1 MPAEFLTDDFLLQNK
16 TAKLLYHEHAARMP
30 IYDYHNHLPADQ
42 IAGNIQFNNITR
54 AWLAEDHYK
63 WRAMRANGVP
73 EKYITGKA
81 DDYEKFE
88 KWAQTMPYCLCNPL
102 YHWTHLEL
110 KNYFGITKSL
120 NSDTAKEIYNT
131 CNEMLRTA
139 EFSVR
144 SLLRRSKVKLTCGI
158 EQPLSSLEH
167 YKKIRQD
174 GFEIKVHTA
183 FLTDKT
189 FLFNTVP
196 DLNKWINQLAE
207 VSDTDI
213 NSFSSYVEAIRK
225 RHSYFHENL
234 CRISDCG
241 IPTIYAED
249 YTNSE
254 IEKIFQKIRA
264 DKNLDAC
271 EILKFKSAVMYEN
284 ALMNAE
290 KKWIQQFHL
299 GVIRNNCTRMIKAF
313 GVDAGC
319 DSMADLPIAA
329 ALAKFFD
336 RLDMN
341 GKLPKT
347 IIYNLNPS
355 KNEAVI
361 TMLGNFQDGS
371 VPGKMQY
378 GAAWWFNDQKDGIE
392 KQLTALSNM
401 GLLSRFIGML
411 TDSRSFLS
419 FSRHEYFRRVLCN
432 FLGRQ
437 VEEGL
442 LPGDLAILGKMV
454 EDISYNNAK
463 NYFPM
468 D

>member
-1 MPAEFLTDDFLLQNK
+1 MAAEFLTEDFLLQNK
-16 TAKLLYHEHAARMP
+16 TAKRLYCEYAAKMP

-42 IAGNIQFNNITR
+42 IAGDVKFPTITR

-63 WRAMRANGVP
+63 WRAMRANGIP
-73 EKYITGKA
+73 EEYITGKA

-88 KWAQTMPYCLCNPL
+88 KWAQTVPCCLCNPL

-110 KNYFGITKSL
+110 KNYFGIKKPL
-120 NSDTAKEIYNT
+120 GPETAKEIYNT
-131 CNEMLRTA
+131 CNEMLGTK

-144 SLLRRSKVKLTCGI
+144 NLLRRNNVKLSCGI

-189 FLFNTVP
+189 FIFSSVSQ
-196 DLNKWINQLAE
+196 LNGWINQLAE
-207 VSDTDI
+207 ICDADI
-213 NSFSSYVEAIRK
+213 NNFDSYIQAIRK
-225 RHSYFHENL
+225 RHDYFHGYG
-234 CRISDCG
+234 CRISDKG

-249 YTNSE
+249 YTAGE
-254 IEKIFQKIRA
+254 VEKIFQKIRA
-264 DKNLDAC
+264 GKDVDEAEN
-271 EILKFKSAVMYEN
+271 LKFKSAVMYEN
-284 ALMNAE
+284 ALMDGE
-290 KKWIQQFHL
+290 KGWVQQIHL
-299 GVIRNNCTRMIKAF
+299 GVIRNNRTRMMKTF

-319 DSMADLPIAA
+319 DSMADLPIAIP
-329 ALAKFFD
+329 LARFFD
-336 RLDMN
+336 RLDAN
-341 GKLPKT
+341 AKLPKT

-355 KNEAVI
+355 KNEVVL
-361 TMLGNFQDGS
+361 TMLGNFQDDS
-371 VPGKMQY
+371 TAGKMQY
-378 GAAWWFNDQKDGIE
+378 GAAWWFLDQKDGIE
-392 KQLTALSNM
+392 KHLTALSNM

-432 FLGRQ
+432 FLGSY
-437 VEEGL
+437 VEQGL
-442 LPGDLAILGKMV
+442 LPGDLTALGKMV
-454 EDISYNNAK
+454 EDICYNNAR
-463 NYFPM
+463 NYFPL